1 MLCLKYLWECL
12 PLKKKKNTN
21 FSINLERINME
32 LVKAL
37 MHSGQLKKSLIFF
50 LAEKSSYIAN
60 N

>member
-1 MLCLKYLWECL
+1 MLCLKCLWECL
-12 PLKKKKNTN
+12 PLKKNTN

-37 MHSGQLKKSLIFF
+37 MHSGQLKKSLICF

>member
-12 PLKKKKNTN
+12 PQKKKNTN

-37 MHSGQLKKSLIFF
+37 MHSGQLKKSLICF

>member
-12 PLKKKKNTN
+12 PLKKNKNTN

-32 LVKAL
+32 LVKAF